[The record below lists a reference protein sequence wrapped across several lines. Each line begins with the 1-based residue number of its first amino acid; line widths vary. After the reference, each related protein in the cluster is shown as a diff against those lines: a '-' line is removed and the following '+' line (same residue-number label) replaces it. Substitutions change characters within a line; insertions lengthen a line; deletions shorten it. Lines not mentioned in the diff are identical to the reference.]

1 MIYVPYHDRFDWR
14 GGEGRADLGRP
25 EPAPDRPLPDGNP
38 GSPRGNNGNDTMP
51 SHTLKSMTRTR
62 DLKAGHFIFEFAAPG
77 IGYVLKQAGCDFAVL
92 DTEHS
97 GFGVETT
104 KHVLRYMEAAAL
116 PTIVRAPSRRY
127 EDVARICDAGAEG
140 VMLPMVS
147 TVEEAEEIVRSMKYT
162 PRGGRGVVVRSAVD
176 RYTTGPTMEKLAAA
190 NERTT
195 LFVQIETA
203 DGVRNAEGIAAV
215 DGVDCLWIGHFD
227 LSCSLG
233 VPGEFEHP
241 DFLAAVDRVIAA
253 CRNTG
258 KSLGRLVPDTAS
270 GVELNRQGFDFIAY
284 SGDAWV
290 LGDAVA
296 AALAEIRAGAA

>member
-14 GGEGRADLGRP
+14 EREGHAELGRP
-25 EPAPDRPLPDGNP
+25 EPLRP
-38 GSPRGNNGNDTMP
+38 
-51 SHTLKSMTRTR
+51 
-62 DLKAGHFIFEFAAPG
+62 AAPERESRLTPRKQRKRHDAVPHSEIHDQDPRSQG
-77 IGYVLKQAGCDFAVL
+77 GALHLRVRRPRIGYVLKQAGCDFAVL

-203 DGVRNAEGIAAV
+203 DGVRNAEGSRPW

-233 VPGEFEHP
+233 VP
-241 DFLAAVDRVIAA
+241 ASS
-253 CRNTG
+253 NTPIFSPPWIG
-258 KSLGRLVPDTAS
+258 
-270 GVELNRQGFDFIAY
+270 
-284 SGDAWV
+284 
-290 LGDAVA
+290 
-296 AALAEIRAGAA
+296 

>member
-1 MIYVPYHDRFDWR
+1 
-14 GGEGRADLGRP
+14 
-25 EPAPDRPLPDGNP
+25 
-38 GSPRGNNGNDTMP
+38 
-51 SHTLKSMTRTR
+51 
-62 DLKAGHFIFEFAAPG
+62 
-77 IGYVLKQAGCDFAVL
+77 
-92 DTEHS
+92 
-97 GFGVETT
+97 
-104 KHVLRYMEAAAL
+104 MEAAAL

-162 PRGGRGVVVRSAVD
+162 PRGRRGVVVRSAVD
-176 RYTTGPTMEKLAAA
+176 RYTTGPTVEKLAAA

-195 LFVQIETA
+195 LFAQIETA
-203 DGVRNAEGIAAV
+203 DGVRNAEAIAAV

-253 CRNTG
+253 CQNTG
-258 KSLGRLVPDTAS
+258 KSLGRLVPDTGLGGRVQPS
-270 GVELNRQGFDFIAY
+270 GVRFHRLVGRCLGARRRGGRGPRRDPRRAPV
-284 SGDAWV
+284 SGRLRRLDRA
-290 LGDAVA
+290 
-296 AALAEIRAGAA
+296 AGAGHPPGAETAAVSIRIEQGGRSDELRRGFRRGGADREPGSVPGARRSHGEGLQGTRRAETSSTAGETTCPTGR